1 MTLRRISLA
10 RLKGSPEEIRRLRA
24 LLSAG
29 GVAALPTETF
39 YGLAAD
45 PRSEDGVRR
54 VLEAKGRDDRKPLP
68 VVFATPGQLA
78 GLGVAAPGAL
88 LDRYLALWPAP
99 LTVVLPLEKPIA
111 ASRGLATLA
120 VRIPGAPDLRA
131 LLEEI
136 GAVTATS
143 ANRSDAP
150 PLEDPDDVARA
161 FEGRLDLLVDGG
173 RTPGRLPSTLID
185 ATVDPPVLLRRG
197 AYPWPADP

>member
-1 MTLRRISLA
+1 VTLRRISLA
-10 RLKGSPEEIRRLRA
+10 RLEGSAEEIGRLRA
-24 LLSAG
+24 LLAAG

-39 YGLAAD
+39 YGLGAD
-45 PRSEDGVRR
+45 PKSEDGVRR
-54 VLEAKGRDDRKPLP
+54 VVEAKGRDDRKPLP
-68 VVFATPGQLA
+68 VVFATPEQLA
-78 GLGVAAPGAL
+78 ALGVAAPKAL

-99 LTVVLPLEKPIA
+99 LTVVLPLKTPIA

-120 VRIPGAPDLRA
+120 VRIPAAADLRT
-131 LLEEI
+131 LLEAV

-150 PLEDPDDVARA
+150 ALADPDDVARV
-161 FEGRLDLLVDGG
+161 FEGRVDLLVDGG

-197 AYPWPADP
+197 AYPWPG